1 MEKFY
6 LKGRDEVLSS
16 LEVDSNQGLTS
27 QEAQARLEKYGP
39 NELQEKKGKSF
50 FAKLID
56 QLLDPMVIILLAA
69 AILSAFS
76 GDKIETV
83 IILAIVVLN
92 AGLSLFQEGKAEDSV
107 KALQQM
113 SAPNAKVYRDGVKYN
128 GFKTRCQ

>member
-1 MEKFY
+1 MEGIMEKFY
-6 LKGRDEVLSS
+6 LKDRDEVLSS
-16 LEVDSNQGLTS
+16 LDVDSNQGLTS

-83 IILAIVVLN
+83 ITVSYTHLTLPTIA
-92 AGLSLFQEGKAEDSV
+92 AECRSRW
-107 KALQQM
+107 
-113 SAPNAKVYRDGVKYN
+113 SPYH
-128 GFKTRCQ
+128 